1 MRQRETHRDREE
13 KKRVRCKER
22 LGRSAPRRPWAP
34 GSSVRSMDKA
44 CSWECIAVHLMLTRQ
59 APTILGQWETGLGA
73 GCGSLDEAEVRRPRI
88 RMAEPQAVCL
98 SP

>member
-1 MRQRETHRDREE
+1 M
-13 KKRVRCKER
+13 
-22 LGRSAPRRPWAP
+22 
-34 GSSVRSMDKA
+34 RSMDKA

-88 RMAEPQAVCL
+88 RYGRAPSCVLVSLECV
-98 SP
+98 